1 MILTPT
7 SITSFSAL
15 KERLSHGLI
24 VNIFQTSKQP
34 TLSTQPTVRF
44 KRMLLNDI
52 HEGSRKFNIELQSQV
67 LV

>member
-1 MILTPT
+1 MFEYTILTPT

-15 KERLSHGLI
+15 KERLPHDLT

-52 HEGSRKFNIELQSQV
+52 HEGSNAS
-67 LV
+67 